1 MIRIEDNCVCCDLPC
16 INCGRRHEKVL
27 YCDRCSDSFERC
39 YNYNGEDL
47 CKDCFFE
54 TIFTEST
61 IEELVDL
68 VNYIFQ
74 SNIYKI
80 EDNKFYIDDAENGN
94 FGEFSEEEFS
104 SFLKNDLDNFS
115 IGSVIDYFG
124 NVDIITL
131 D

>member
-1 MIRIEDNCVCCDLPC
+1 MFVVTFLALTVDATMKKFFIVIVAVIALKDVIIIIEKIYV
-16 INCGRRHEKVL
+16 RAV
-27 YCDRCSDSFERC
+27 
-39 YNYNGEDL
+39 
-47 CKDCFFE
+47 FFE

-61 IEELVDL
+61 VEELVDL

-80 EDNKFYIDDAENGN
+80 EDNKFYIDDAEDGN
-94 FGEFSEEEFS
+94 FNEFSEEEFF

-115 IGSVIDYFG
+115 IDSIIDYFG

>member
-1 MIRIEDNCVCCDLPC
+1 MKKFFIVIVAVIALKDVIIIIEKIYV
-16 INCGRRHEKVL
+16 RAV
-27 YCDRCSDSFERC
+27 
-39 YNYNGEDL
+39 
-47 CKDCFFE
+47 FFE

-61 IEELVDL
+61 VEELVDL

-80 EDNKFYIDDAENGN
+80 EDNKFYIDDAEDGN
-94 FGEFSEEEFS
+94 FNEFSEEEFF

-115 IGSVIDYFG
+115 IDSIIDYFG